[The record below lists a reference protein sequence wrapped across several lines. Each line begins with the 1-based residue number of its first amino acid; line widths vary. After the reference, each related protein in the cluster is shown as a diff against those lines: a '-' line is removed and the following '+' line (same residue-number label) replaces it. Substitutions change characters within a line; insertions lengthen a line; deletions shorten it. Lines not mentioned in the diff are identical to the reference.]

1 MPATV
6 TLLSLA
12 QTQKM
17 SLACLQASTPIFMDS
32 GLSSFCLINVSMGG
46 GRVCRTGPQNIFLTS
61 LSHRALSLGKKK
73 KKINERVDDPH
84 IERGQRTNT

>member
-6 TLLSLA
+6 TLSSLA

-17 SLACLQASTPIFMDS
+17 ITSLQASTPIVMDS

-46 GRVCRTGPQNIFLTS
+46 GRVCRAGPQNIFLTS

-73 KKINERVDDPH
+73 INERVDDPH
-84 IERGQRTNT
+84 KERGQRTNT